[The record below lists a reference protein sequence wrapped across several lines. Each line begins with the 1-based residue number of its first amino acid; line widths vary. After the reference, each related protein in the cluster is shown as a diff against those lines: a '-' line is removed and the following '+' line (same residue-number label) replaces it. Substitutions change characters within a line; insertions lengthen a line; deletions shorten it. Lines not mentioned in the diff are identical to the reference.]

1 MRKIKLNTQ
10 KITFRLTTN
19 YTLFFF
25 ITLIVMSGI
34 TLFSVKYYI
43 YNQSF
48 SRLENIN
55 QTIQHTLKIN
65 ETLTNA
71 DINDISQMNEN
82 IDLNIRK
89 NDKIIFSTSETYNFN
104 IPKDKTV
111 TPKSF
116 EIGEN
121 DIIYNNDEFKNVN
134 NDVLHIQIIKDMA
147 NEEDF
152 ITVLFWIL
160 VIINIVAFLVSI
172 VLGFFMSRR
181 ALQPI
186 EKITNQ
192 AKMISVSDLSKRINI
207 DGPDD
212 ELKRLA
218 ETFNTMISSIE
229 YGYEKQNRF
238 ALDASHELAT
248 PLTVIKGYID
258 IIGRWG
264 KDDPEV
270 LEEAIGSIK
279 KEITNMTKLLDK
291 LLFLA
296 KNDNEI
302 TQIEKTKF
310 WLNELI
316 IEVVK
321 ENKLIHKDISV
332 YYDINNT
339 VLVYADGRLIKQMMR
354 AIIDNSI
361 KYSKEACEIV
371 INSKSLKE
379 KFEIRISDNGIG
391 IPPEE
396 LPHIFD
402 RFYRVDKARTRDLG
416 GSGLGLSIVKW
427 IAEKHG
433 GSVKAES
440 VLGQGTSII
449 IDIPINKID

>member
-111 TPKSF
+111 KPKLF

-147 NEEDF
+147 NEEEF

-321 ENKLIHKDISV
+321 ENKLIHKDMSV
-332 YYDINNT
+332 YCNINDT
-339 VLVYADGRLIKQMMR
+339 ILIYADIGLIKQMMR

>member
-207 DGPDD
+207 EGPDD

>member
-147 NEEDF
+147 NEEEF

>member
-55 QTIQHTLKIN
+55 QTIQNTLKTN
-65 ETLTNA
+65 ETLTNT

-111 TPKSF
+111 KPKLF

-134 NDVLHIQIIKDMA
+134 NEVLHIQIIKDMA

-248 PLTVIKGYID
+248 PLTVIKGYVD

>member
-1 MRKIKLNTQ
+1 
-10 KITFRLTTN
+10 
-19 YTLFFF
+19 
-25 ITLIVMSGI
+25 MSGI

-55 QTIQHTLKIN
+55 QTIQNTLKTN
-65 ETLTNA
+65 ETLTNT

-104 IPKDKTV
+104 IPTDKTV
-111 TPKSF
+111 KPKSL

-229 YGYEKQNRF
+229 YSYEKQNRF

-248 PLTVIKGYID
+248 PLTVIKGYVD

-302 TQIEKTKF
+302 TKIEKTKF

-339 VLVYADGRLIKQMMR
+339 VLVYADIRLIKQMMR

-361 KYSKEACEIV
+361 KYSKEACEII

-440 VLGQGTSII
+440 ALGQGTSII
-449 IDIPINKID
+449 IEIPINKID

>member
-55 QTIQHTLKIN
+55 QTIQHTLKTN
-65 ETLTNA
+65 ETLTNT

-111 TPKSF
+111 KPKLF

-134 NDVLHIQIIKDMA
+134 NEVLHIQIIKDMA

-248 PLTVIKGYID
+248 PLTVIKGYVD

-270 LEEAIGSIK
+270 LEEAIDSIK

-291 LLFLA
+291 LLFIA

-302 TQIEKTKF
+302 TKIEKTKF

-321 ENKLIHKDISV
+321 ENKLIHKDMSV
-332 YYDINNT
+332 YCNINDT
-339 VLVYADGRLIKQMMR
+339 ILIYADIGLIKQMMR

-361 KYSKEACEIV
+361 KYSKEVCEIA
-371 INSKSLKE
+371 ISSKSLKE